1 MLDPFQSLKESNVS
15 FLHLLYSVDVL
26 SKSVLKL
33 QNKLQ
38 CVEVPQIREKI
49 HPVSLMG
56 FCLKIYDQNH
66 SNCMPLIDKY
76 VCGKKKQ
83 SDRSERVK

>member
-15 FLHLLYSVDVL
+15 FLHLRYSVYVL

-38 CVEVPQIREKI
+38 CVEVPQIREKK
-49 HPVSLMG
+49 
-56 FCLKIYDQNH
+56 FT
-66 SNCMPLIDKY
+66 
-76 VCGKKKQ
+76 
-83 SDRSERVK
+83 RFR